1 LTRQPA
7 PAVSVAGD
15 AQPAPVSASAPARL
29 MKGLNVGTLASLPLW
44 SKAPRGSL
52 PEVAGAIRAAGF
64 EAVQG
69 ADVQAFAEAGLV
81 VFGSAGVRA
90 PHEARERLAEQRA
103 RGMRATTLHLGTG
116 FESDSEALRLMEA
129 TLSAAARLSHPVF
142 VETHRA
148 TLTQDIW
155 RTLRW
160 IEFFPEL
167 RFNAD
172 LSHWYTGLE
181 MPYGDFAQK
190 LDRLAPVFERVRFM
204 HGRIGNAGSMQVPV
218 GIGGRDEP
226 HLGHFKAMWGR
237 CFAGFLAHAGRNE
250 RLPFLPE
257 LLPAVA
263 HDAGAPIYMEYA
275 AQTLRADGSLD
286 ETADRW
292 EQALLLM
299 RLAGELFAMTVTNE
313 TA

>member
-1 LTRQPA
+1 LTRRSV
-7 PAVSVAGD
+7 VSVAGD
-15 AQPAPVSASAPARL
+15 ARPAPASASAPAARL
-29 MKGLNVGTLASLPLW
+29 MKGLNLGTLLNLPSW
-44 SKAPRGSL
+44 STAPRGSL
-52 PEVAGAIRAAGF
+52 QEVAGAIQAAGF

-69 ADVQAFAEAGLV
+69 ADVQPFADAGLV

-90 PHEARERLAEQRA
+90 PHEARPLLAEQRA
-103 RGMRATTLHLGTG
+103 KGMHATTIHLGTG
-116 FESDSEALRLMEA
+116 FESDSEALRLIEA
-129 TLSAAARLSHPVF
+129 TLSAAAGLSHPVF

-181 MPYGDFAQK
+181 MPYGDFERK
-190 LDRLAPVFERVRFM
+190 LDLLAPVFERVRFM
-204 HGRIGNAGSMQVPV
+204 HGRIGNAGAMQVAV

-257 LLPAVA
+257 LLPAI
-263 HDAGAPIYMEYA
+263 APGSNGPIHMEYA
-275 AQTLRADGSLD
+275 AEALRADGSLD
-286 ETADRW
+286 EHADRW
-292 EQALLLM
+292 EQALLLV
-299 RLAGELFAMTVTNE
+299 RLAEELFATS
-313 TA
+313 AADGGA